1 MANKNDKTDAQ
12 QRRAK
17 ERADAR
23 RKEDEKKREKEAQQR
38 ENNGSKMRESHDY
51 NTKFA
56 TDADRALTN
65 QRGGQARRDER
76 AANWNSGDAFD
87 VNKYGKDH
95 VSGQEMQ
102 RMKDDGMSMEDIQA
116 RTGGMEMTERA
127 TRKLNRMQAKEKAQV
142 VVENPVMTPAVMP
155 GGGPIVPETTPN
167 TPGTPTPPLQPG
179 TTTPKP
185 TTWDPMPTPEPGVTT
200 PVMPNVQPGVGPTII
215 GDTGDVGKKGDMTTT
230 IGDGNTIIGSPI
242 GNDYSVTIGNTG
254 NMSGGGSGG
263 SGLSNMMGAA
273 AYSAL
278 NNNAYNTSQSQ
289 VNGPGVAATASA
301 NAELRT
307 GATDRVANLYNMVG
321 ESQMYWKNKA
331 DAQQGLY
338 LGDVWNQGGHKWTQA
353 PNPEFTEDK
362 TSDILNDDD
371 DD

>member
-155 GGGPIVPETTPN
+155 AAEGSIFPETTPN

-215 GDTGDVGKKGDMTTT
+215 GDTGDVGKTGDMTTT

-254 NMSGGGSGG
+254 IMGGGSGG

-273 AYSAL
+273 AYTAL
-278 NNNAYNTSQSQ
+278 NNNQHNKSQEL
-289 VNGPGVAATASA
+289 NGFGRAAGASA
-301 NAELRT
+301 NAQLRI
-307 GATDRVANLYNMVG
+307 GADDRVANLYNQVG
-321 ESQMYWKNKA
+321 MNQQYWNSKSIV
-331 DAQQGLY
+331 QQGKY
-338 LGDVWNQGGHKWTQA
+338 LGDPFSLGGYDWNQA
-353 PNPEFTEDK
+353 PSPAQTEDRTEEIF
-362 TSDILNDDD
+362 TSTD
-371 DD
+371 